1 MDLTSLNFDLSEDT
15 LTAFMSSV
23 TTAEFALFADA
34 SDDDPATMLGN
45 MALIAARR
53 LGHAK
58 ITRKDIDELPI
69 SSLVPLIEKAARAPR
84 PKGARLAALLD
95 EISK

>member
-1 MDLTSLNFDLSEDT
+1 MEIHELNFDLSEDT

-23 TTAEFALFADA
+23 TTAEFALFADTN
-34 SDDDPATMLGN
+34 DDDPATMLGN
-45 MALIAARR
+45 MALIAAHR
-53 LGHAK
+53 LGHSK
-58 ITRKDIDELPI
+58 ITRKDIAEMPI
-69 SSLVPLIEKAARAPR
+69 SSLVPLIEKAAKAPR